1 MSDLV
6 AYGAAASRAVL
17 KRVGR
22 TMSRVQ
28 ERTALAADVLESDD
42 EYLLVFDAP
51 GVEARDVEV
60 TAEDSGVTVHL
71 DRYRDYRDG
80 FRTLLA
86 GRGLALDGHAE
97 LPADA
102 AVDDPDT
109 RAELQGDGTLHVYV
123 PKGDAVTIE

>member
-1 MSDLV
+1 VSDLV

>member
-6 AYGAAASRAVL
+6 TYGAAASRAVL

-22 TMSRVQ
+22 AMSRVQ
-28 ERTALAADVLESDD
+28 ERTALAVDVLESDD

-51 GVEARDVEV
+51 GVETRDVEV
-60 TAEDSGVTVHL
+60 TAEDGGVTVHF
-71 DRYRDYRDG
+71 DRYREYRDG

-102 AVDDPDT
+102 AVDDPGA
-109 RAELQGDGTLHVYV
+109 RAELRDDGTLHVYV
-123 PKGDAVTIE
+123 PKGDAVAIE